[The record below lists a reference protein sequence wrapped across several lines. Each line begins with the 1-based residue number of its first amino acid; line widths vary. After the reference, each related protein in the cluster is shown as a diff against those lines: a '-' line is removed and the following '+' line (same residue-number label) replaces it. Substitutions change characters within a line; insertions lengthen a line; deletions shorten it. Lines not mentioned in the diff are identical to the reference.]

1 MALASA
7 QKRMTLISRGP
18 TLLTGVAT
26 IWLRDARLSALVV
39 LQCHGQA
46 QMLSWYQSDTL
57 G

>member
-26 IWLRDARLSALVV
+26 MDGYVMRGLAR
-39 LQCHGQA
+39 
-46 QMLSWYQSDTL
+46 W
-57 G
+57 